1 MGKPFSK
8 RAKLRHL
15 QEGSERYLRKA
26 SVGARMAAVA
36 RGQKAILKWHKKVG
50 TDLNRLNNVLEKN
63 KESFIKGNFKV
74 PKGMRWR
81 DINKFTGDTGNKT
94 TLSRAVPTAVILGGI
109 SGSVAGGIVGLV
121 RTLSNINHAISGE
134 VKIGAG
140 VGAGLMGVIGVGAL
154 AENYYKSQR
163 SEFLRLRKMLE
174 KERLI
179 RAKKGE
185 VISNELIEHNK
196 KVIKRV
202 LDQISIMMEANEKQ
216 QRKVEAL
223 VEG

>member
-1 MGKPFSK
+1 
-8 RAKLRHL
+8 
-15 QEGSERYLRKA
+15 
-26 SVGARMAAVA
+26 
-36 RGQKAILKWHKKVG
+36 
-50 TDLNRLNNVLEKN
+50 
-63 KESFIKGNFKV
+63 
-74 PKGMRWR
+74 
-81 DINKFTGDTGNKT
+81 
-94 TLSRAVPTAVILGGI
+94 
-109 SGSVAGGIVGLV
+109 
-121 RTLSNINHAISGE
+121 
-134 VKIGAG
+134 
-140 VGAGLMGVIGVGAL
+140 
-154 AENYYKSQR
+154 
-163 SEFLRLRKMLE
+163 MLE